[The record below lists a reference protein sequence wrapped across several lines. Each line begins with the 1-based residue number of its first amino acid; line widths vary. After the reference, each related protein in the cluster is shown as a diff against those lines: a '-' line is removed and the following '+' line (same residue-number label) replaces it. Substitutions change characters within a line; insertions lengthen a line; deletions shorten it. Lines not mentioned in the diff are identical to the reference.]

1 MKIYYWSPFFTNIA
15 TIMAVINSANSLK
28 IFSKNDHYNVSMID
42 SIGEWDYYKNKIDKR
57 IDILNLSKLKLIKYL
72 PKNTY
77 LKSRI
82 SYLIIFFFSFFKLLN
97 LINKEKPDYLIV
109 HLITSLPIF
118 LSLFFN
124 KKTKIILRISGY
136 PKINFFRK
144 FFWKIFSN
152 KISAVTC
159 PTEITRKF
167 LINENIFNKEI
178 LYTLRDP
185 IINMREYLLKKKE
198 KLSYKNLEKE
208 DYIIGIGRLTKQ
220 KNFSLLINSF
230 KEIQNSHKNLKLVIL
245 GEGEEENKLKKIVN
259 KLNISDKVLFLGYQ
273 KNVYKF
279 LINAKCFILSS
290 LWEDPGF
297 VLIESI
303 ISNTSIL
310 SSDCP
315 NGPKELIKHKQNGF
329 VFSNNDAHSCE
340 KQISSFLKDKK
351 DLKEILY
358 NNLKMSKMFSLYN
371 HQKNFKNII
380 EGV

>member
-136 PKINFFRK
+136 PKINLFRK

-185 IINMREYLLKKKE
+185 IIDMREYLLKKKE
-198 KLSYKNLEKE
+198 KLNYKNLEKE

-230 KEIQNSHKNLKLVIL
+230 KEIQNSHKNLKLIIL

-315 NGPKELIKHKQNGF
+315 NGPREILLKNEYLFQN
-329 VFSNNDAHSCE
+329 NNLDDLNKKLLNILNLNE
-340 KQISSFLKDKK
+340 KQKKNNKIFLKRRIREYTKFK
-351 DLKEILY
+351 HY
-358 NNLKMSKMFSLYN
+358 NNLIQLLK
-371 HQKNFKNII
+371 
-380 EGV
+380 